1 MSLDLFYSLKLNI
14 YIYIYIYWSIVFVYR
29 TPIAQRSSIK
39 ASTYL
44 QSLLWV
50 CKVRIQGS
58 VIYVWYSPLYPA
70 LFLFCCLCICQFNDT
85 YTWDVPYNWVPFH
98 FQYFL
103 RYATRKGGKLI
114 QRTLRK
120 VDTLYQ
126 SEKCSHHNM
135 LQEKKLFTLTVWVLK
150 KLYFILLWQL
160 YKFEKKV
167 AHKFIWMV

>member
-1 MSLDLFYSLKLNI
+1 M
-14 YIYIYIYWSIVFVYR
+14 IVFVYR

-50 CKVRIQGS
+50 CKTRIQGS

-70 LFLFCCLCICQFNDT
+70 LFLFCCLCICQFNENFI
-85 YTWDVPYNWVPFH
+85 WDLPYNWVPFH

-103 RYATRKGGKLI
+103 RYATRKENAQGGKLI

-135 LQEKKLFTLTVWVLK
+135 LQEKKMFTLIVWVLK
-150 KLYFILLWQL
+150 KLYFILLLWQL
-160 YKFEKKV
+160 YKFEKKL
-167 AHKFIWMV
+167 AHKFIWVV